1 MDIESHAKN
10 LPKEFNKESLL
21 DLIKTSECDLENSS
35 LLWKKKE
42 VGLILLGSFSN
53 DIIVYETKSESEF
66 DIEEPLVSL
75 VKDVEGESSN
85 SIMKGRTLWCLSK
98 YSEMIA
104 V

>member
-1 MDIESHAKN
+1 M
-10 LPKEFNKESLL
+10 F
-21 DLIKTSECDLENSS
+21 
-35 LLWKKKE
+35 WKKRE
-42 VGLILLGSFSN
+42 IGLILLGSFSN

-66 DIEEPLVSL
+66 NIEELLIML
-75 VKDVEGESSN
+75 VKNVEKNESN

>member
-1 MDIESHAKN
+1 M
-10 LPKEFNKESLL
+10 L
-21 DLIKTSECDLENSS
+21 DLIKTSDYNLENPS
-35 LLWKKKE
+35 LVWKKKE

-66 DIEEPLVSL
+66 DIEELLVSL
-75 VKDVEGESSN
+75 VKDVEGKSSN